1 MKIKN
6 RVLLVDDDPT
16 ILQLISDIFSS
27 TNEYDLM
34 SVTSGEEALEKFHD
48 FVPDL
53 LLLDIQLP
61 GMNGYTVCQKI
72 RADRSLGFVK
82 IIMISGM
89 AQIKE
94 RLLGYEAGADDYM
107 AKPFN
112 ADELLA
118 KVRVFM
124 QLKKREEV
132 DMIKT
137 NLLTLVTHETGT
149 PLNGII
155 GCAELL
161 LENSSLSS
169 KDRELVRMI
178 ADSGNQL
185 HQFMRKALL
194 LCKLKA
200 GFELNVYQE
209 QLQKNLQQIIN
220 SFKKA
225 AARKGVTFV
234 TELTEDIILNVDW
247 SLVVEALRLLVDN
260 AVKFSP
266 DGGVV
271 KISSSRDDNFC
282 LITIADQGA
291 GIEPGQQDNI
301 FTEFAIRDVSHHCQG
316 QGISLAIVRHV
327 VTCHNGT
334 VTVSGERGEGTVFT
348 VKIPLA
354 EAQDQDG

>member
-6 RVLLVDDDPT
+6 KVLLVDDDPT
-16 ILQLISDIFSS
+16 ILQLISDIFLSA
-27 TNEYDLM
+27 NDYDLM
-34 SVTSGEEALEKFHD
+34 SVTSGEVALEKLSD

-61 GMNGYTVCQKI
+61 GIDGYTVCRKI
-72 RADRSLGFVK
+72 RADSRFRFVK

-89 AQIKE
+89 AQLKE

-161 LENSSLSS
+161 LERSSLSS
-169 KDRELVRMI
+169 RDRELISMI

-200 GFELNVYQE
+200 GLEVSVYRE
-209 QLQKNLQQIIN
+209 QLRKSLQQIIN
-220 SFKKA
+220 SFKKDA
-225 AARKGVTFV
+225 SRKGVTFV
-234 TELTEDIILNVDW
+234 TELAEDIVLNVDW
-247 SLVVEALRLLVDN
+247 TLVVEAMRLLIDN

-266 DGGVV
+266 EGGVV
-271 KISSSRDDNFC
+271 KISSLKDGNYC
-282 LITIADQGA
+282 LINIADQGEGVA
-291 GIEPGQQDNI
+291 PGEQDNI

-334 VTVSGERGEGTVFT
+334 VTVSGERGKGTVFT

-354 EAQDQDG
+354 EDQ